1 MIFVDIEVV
10 VLGENV
16 LVETDA
22 VYPAGT
28 GREVVFLSREPGRF
42 FPEPCVVYV
51 AMVGLELQL
60 SSHEEIVS
68 SKLSED
74 IVGA

>member
-16 LVETDA
+16 LVETDV

-28 GREVVFLSREPGRF
+28 GREVVFLSRVAGRL
-42 FPEPCVVYV
+42 FPEPCVIDVV
-51 AMVGLELQL
+51 TVRLELQL

>member
-16 LVETDA
+16 LVETDV

-28 GREVVFLSREPGRF
+28 GREVVVAGRL
-42 FPEPCVVYV
+42 FPEPCVIDVV
-51 AMVGLELQL
+51 TVGLELQL
-60 SSHEEIVS
+60 SSHEEEIVP

-74 IVGA
+74 IVLV